1 MLPLDST
8 TRKLQAF
15 MSGAATTTNPTVTV
29 SFYDVPNQT
38 KEGNEDYRRAP
49 QFTVLAGSTETDICN
64 APREGTVR
72 HIEYINIYN
81 ADTVANTVT
90 VCVDD
95 DGTNR
100 ILKKQVIPA
109 AASLQWTKDTGWQIS
124 SELTS
129 GVFLLGASA
138 VSASGAA
145 DTAENTLATIT
156 VPGGMMGANDYL
168 EIHTAWS
175 VTNNANVKTAR
186 VRFSSISGTEYLLT
200 GLASYLNGR
209 FITTI
214 HNANSVSSQKGG
226 GPPGGQVGVGT
237 SAIPTSSVDTSA
249 DTTIVITAQK
259 ATSGDTMT
267 LERYSVILVKV

>member
-129 GVFLLGASA
+129 GLFVIAQSA
-138 VSASGAA
+138 VSVTAPT
-145 DTAENTLATIT
+145 DTSENALATIT
-156 VPGGMMGANDYL
+156 VPGGMMGANDFL
-168 EIHTAWS
+168 QVETSWT
-175 VTNNANVKTAR
+175 VNNNANSKFMN
-186 VRFSSISGTEYLLT
+186 VRFSGASGTLYGT
-200 GLASYLNGR
+200 AQLASGVSARYV
-209 FITTI
+209 TTI
-214 HNANSVSSQKGG
+214 HNRNSVSSQVGG
-226 GPPGGQVGVGT
+226 GPPGSTYTLGT
-237 SAIPTSSVDTSA
+237 SAIPTSSVDTSV

-259 ATSGDTMT
+259 GTAGDTMT